1 MINNERK
8 TIDTLLDGISVI
20 AGAFLLFSPWLFGF
34 AAEPV
39 ASWNSWIAGALIA
52 LVGILAM
59 VKFQVWQ
66 EWVNLALGA
75 WTFIAPWLLGFS
87 AIGAAAATHM
97 SVGVLVAALAAY
109 ELWTSHNRPLSAA

>member
-34 AAEPV
+34 AAEP
-39 ASWNSWIAGALIA
+39 AACWSSWIAGALIA
-52 LVGILAM
+52 LFGILAM
-59 VKFQVWQ
+59 VKFQAWQ
-66 EWVNLALGA
+66 EWANLVLGA
-75 WTFIAPWLLGFS
+75 LTFIAPWLLGFS
-87 AIGAAAATHM
+87 AIGAAVAGHM
-97 SVGVLVAALAAY
+97 GVGALVAALAAY

>member
-1 MINNERK
+1 MERRTQMINNERK

-75 WTFIAPWLLGFS
+75 WTFIA
-87 AIGAAAATHM
+87 ATHM